1 MKVTIIHKQSGVPE
15 KLYKFYDK
23 FIEFLQ
29 EEIPLKEDLTIYFVS
44 QRVGEMTTGN
54 RDGHD
59 RLHILT
65 KNRLNRDILRTLA
78 HEWVHENQMKVL
90 KRKKGPD
97 IGGQNEDEA
106 NAKAGSLIK
115 KFEKKYPKL
124 EKLMYV

>member
-1 MKVTIIHKQSGVPE
+1 MKVTIIHKQSGITE
-15 KLYKFYDK
+15 KHYKFYNK
-23 FIEFLQ
+23 FIKFLQ
-29 EEIPLKEDLTIYFVS
+29 EEIPLKEDLTILFIS
-44 QRVGEMTTGN
+44 ERVGSMTTGS
-54 RDGHD
+54 RDEKG
-59 RLHILT
+59 RLRILT
-65 KNRLNRDILRTLA
+65 KNRINRDIFRTIA

>member
-1 MKVTIIHKQSGVPE
+1 MKVTIIHKQSGIPE
-15 KLYKFYDK
+15 KQHKFYDK

-29 EEIPLKEDLTIYFVS
+29 EEIPLREDLTILFIS
-44 QRVGEMTTGN
+44 ERFGSMTTGS
-54 RDGHD
+54 RDEKG
-59 RLHILT
+59 RLRILT
-65 KNRLNRDILRTLA
+65 KNRINRDIFRTIA

-115 KFEKKYPKL
+115 KFEKRHPNL
-124 EKLMYV
+124 EKLMYA

>member
-1 MKVTIIHKQSGVPE
+1 MKVTIIHKQSGIPE
-15 KLYKFYDK
+15 KQYKFYDK

-29 EEIPLKEDLTIYFVS
+29 EEIPLREDLTILFIS
-44 QRVGEMTTGN
+44 ERVGSMTTGS
-54 RDGHD
+54 RDEKG
-59 RLHILT
+59 RLRILT
-65 KNRLNRDILRTLA
+65 KNRINRDIFRTIA

-115 KFEKKYPKL
+115 KFEKRHPNL
-124 EKLMYV
+124 EKLMYA